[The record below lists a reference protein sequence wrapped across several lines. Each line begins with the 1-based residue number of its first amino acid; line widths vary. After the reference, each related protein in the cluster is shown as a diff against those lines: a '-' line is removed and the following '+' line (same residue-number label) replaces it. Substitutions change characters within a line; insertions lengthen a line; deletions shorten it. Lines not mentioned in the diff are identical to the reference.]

1 MPVDSRHPQY
11 DKYLNRWKMVR
22 DCDEGASAIK
32 SRAKGAEGA
41 LGGLAGTAYLPPPKC
56 Y

>member
-22 DCDEGASAIK
+22 DCDEGASTKLNFEQLRIL
-32 SRAKGAEGA
+32 SGP
-41 LGGLAGTAYLPPPKC
+41 GGD
-56 Y
+56 